1 MPYSFSNFY
10 TREEIIYWIIS
21 LILNLFLYCGSIKSY
36 CTHIVT
42 FRPEIPI
49 PKLGL
54 EIGEFVKDHEC
65 TYIVY
70 SRGEKTSSMHTTHDK
85 LNSIVKLRIK
95 FSVMLDS
102 ISFFYF
108 LLEDLLILSFNPN
121 LSLDMSHFR

>member
-1 MPYSFSNFY
+1 M
-10 TREEIIYWIIS
+10 
-21 LILNLFLYCGSIKSY
+21 
-36 CTHIVT
+36 
-42 FRPEIPI
+42 PI

-102 ISFFYF
+102 ISFFFYF
-108 LLEDLLILSFNPN
+108 LLEDFLILSFSPN